1 VLRVVIAPDKF
12 KWSLSAS
19 DAARAMARG
28 VLAAAPDATV
38 CLSPM
43 ADGGEGT
50 VEALV
55 ASTSG
60 SLATATVSG
69 PLDEPREA
77 EYGLLGDGST
87 AVLEMATA
95 SGLKLVPP
103 DQRDPLRAST
113 RGTGELFKSA
123 LDRGIRQFIVGIGG
137 SATNDG
143 GAGFAQALGYRLL
156 DREGRELPPG
166 GGVLDRLERIEG
178 SGRDPRL
185 DQAQIRVACDVDNP
199 LCGPRG
205 ASAVYGP
212 QKGADSKMV
221 ARLDGNLAHFA
232 RIVQRDLGI
241 DILEIPGAGAAG
253 GLGGGLIAFAHGR
266 LEPGIE
272 LVIESVGLRD
282 RLASADLCLTG
293 EGAID
298 ASSGAGKTAV
308 GVARL
313 ARSLGVPAVAFAG
326 TLGPGAEAVL
336 QEGIVAFFSICPGP
350 IALEEAIARAS
361 ELLERT
367 VAHAVRTFLA
377 GRRP

>member
-28 VLAAAPDATV
+28 VHAASPDAII
-38 CLSPM
+38 LSSPM

-55 ASTSG
+55 ASTAG
-60 SLATATVSG
+60 SLAYATVTG
-69 PLDEPREA
+69 PLGEPREA
-77 EYGLLGDGST
+77 EYGLLGDGSV
-87 AVLEMATA
+87 AVLEMASA

-103 DQRDPLRAST
+103 DKRDPSRTST
-113 RGTGELFKSA
+113 RGTGELLRNA
-123 LDRGIRQFIVGIGG
+123 LDQGIRRFIIGIGG

-143 GAGFAQALGYRLL
+143 GAGFAEALGFRLL
-156 DREGRELPPG
+156 DRDGRELPPG
-166 GGVLDRLERIEG
+166 GGGLDRLDRIDV

-185 DQAQIRVACDVDNP
+185 DQVQIRVACDVDNP

-212 QKGADSKMV
+212 QKGADPEMV
-221 ARLDGNLAHFA
+221 ARLDRNLAWFA
-232 RIVQRDLGI
+232 QVVRRDLGI
-241 DILEIPGAGAAG
+241 DILELPGAGAAG
-253 GLGGGLIAFAHGR
+253 GLGGGLIAFADGR

-272 LVIESVGLRD
+272 LVIESVGLREK
-282 RLASADLCLTG
+282 LASADLCLTG

-298 ASSGAGKTAV
+298 ASSGSGKTAV

-313 ARSLGVPAVAFAG
+313 ARGLGVPALAFAG
-326 TLGPGAEAVL
+326 TLGEGAEAVL

-350 IALEEAIARAS
+350 ITLDESIARAA

-367 VAHAVRTFLA
+367 VEQAVRTFLA